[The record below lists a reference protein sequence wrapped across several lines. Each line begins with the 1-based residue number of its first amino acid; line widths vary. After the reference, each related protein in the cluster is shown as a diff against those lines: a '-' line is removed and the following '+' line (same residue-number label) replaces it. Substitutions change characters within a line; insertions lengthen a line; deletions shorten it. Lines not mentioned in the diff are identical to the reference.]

1 MDSKGKVIDIGKVF
15 RGLRIAIVLSLLIS
29 AILILLTLDSNSLKN
44 ALNSIKPQIIIYL
57 LITLFLS
64 WLAAGLGLKIM
75 ITTIGGNLT
84 LKEGIVL
91 YLSGSFISYVT
102 PFATG
107 GGPFQVYLL
116 HKKGINI
123 GQATMVILTQ
133 FVLRIIFFTF
143 AGTIFLL
150 FFNHLISPGAV
161 PPYIFYLAFGTGFLI
176 TTSLIIFSLV
186 PRITD
191 KIVGKLFKIDKL
203 RNFVKNNYKAKKLL
217 AKIRIEIREF
227 HESMELLS
235 QYKLKLLLSGLCTF
249 FYWSTLFMVIP
260 LILIGLGLEP
270 HFFRA
275 YVMQTIFN
283 LVIPYMPTPGASG
296 IAEVGFASVFIS
308 FIPKGLIGIV
318 TILWRFI
325 TFYLI
330 LIIGGFFA
338 LRELGWKRRKKHG

>member
-1 MDSKGKVIDIGKVF
+1 MDSKRKVIDIKKVF
-15 RGLRIAIVLSLLIS
+15 KGLRIAILLSLLIS
-29 AILILLTLDSNSLKN
+29 TVLILLTLDRDSLTK
-44 ALNSIKPQIIIYL
+44 ALSSIRPQMIIYL
-57 LITLFLS
+57 LILLLLN
-64 WLAAGLGLKIM
+64 WIVAGLRFKIM
-75 ITTIGGNLT
+75 ITTIDSKISL
-84 LKEGIVL
+84 LEGIVL
-91 YLSGSFISYVT
+91 YLSGSFISSVT

-133 FVLRIIFFTF
+133 FVLRIIFFTT
-143 AGTIFLL
+143 ASTIFLI
-150 FFNHLISPGAV
+150 FFNHFISPGAV
-161 PPYIFYLAFGTGFLI
+161 PPYIFYLAFGTGFI
-176 TTSLIIFSLV
+176 VTTSLIIFSLV

-191 KIVGKLFKIDKL
+191 RLVNKLFKIKRL
-203 RNFVKNNYKAKKLL
+203 KRFVKNNYKAKKIM

-227 HESMELLS
+227 HESMELLG
-235 QYKLKLLLSGLCTF
+235 QYKFKLLLSGLCTF
-249 FYWSTLFMVIP
+249 VYWSTLFMIIP
-260 LILIGLGLEP
+260 IILTGLGLEP

-275 YVMQTIFN
+275 YIMQTIFN

-330 LIIGGFFA
+330 LVIGGFFV
-338 LRELGWKRRKKHG
+338 LRELGWKRRKGHG